1 MVLLSICEKGG
12 PLLVNTGLRWNR
24 NKQRTRQ
31 RVMIDLFDDRDTMNL
46 CIIGNGF
53 DIHHDLEAQ
62 YSDFREYL
70 IHHGK
75 MDYVMQLESFFQTE
89 YKDKKGKRQFLLW
102 SNLEAAIGNYDLE
115 ALYHE
120 LTDWIEIDEDHMM
133 QTAAQIEDSP
143 NDFLAP
149 VVDDLPDL
157 MKEWISSINLY
168 GVETD
173 VVFPKP
179 SRFLSFNYTR
189 LLENAYHIPEESILH
204 IHGVIGGPDKLD
216 VGHRVKANESDAY
229 DENAPIYQEDSKINI
244 IRIMNKCRK
253 PTEDIIARNWHFF
266 QSLHDITDVYVYG
279 HSYSMVDKDYYEEIQ
294 KNVSTDTKWHL
305 GCHNEVDRD
314 AAELLMH
321 ELGVRLENWGR
332 FEF

>member
-1 MVLLSICEKGG
+1 MELS
-12 PLLVNTGLRWNR
+12 
-24 NKQRTRQ
+24 
-31 RVMIDLFDDRDTMNL
+31 LFNPKETNNL

-53 DIHHDLEAQ
+53 DIHHGLETQ

-70 IHHGK
+70 VHHGK

-89 YKDKKGKRQFLLW
+89 YLDKNGKRNFLLW
-102 SNLEAAIGNYDLE
+102 SNIEAAIGNYDLE

-149 VVDDLPDL
+149 VIENLPEL
-157 MKEWISSINLY
+157 MEEWISSINLY

-173 VVFPKP
+173 VDFPRP
-179 SRFLSFNYTR
+179 TRFLSFNYTR
-189 LLENAYHIPEESILH
+189 LLEDAYHVPEKSILH
-204 IHGVIGGPDKLD
+204 IHGMIGDADKLV

-229 DENAPIYQEDSKINI
+229 DENAPIYQEDSMINI
-244 IRIMNKCRK
+244 IRIMNQCRK
-253 PTEDIIARNWHFF
+253 PTEDIIARNWQFF
-266 QSLHDITDVYVYG
+266 QSLYDVTDVYVYG
-279 HSYSMVDKDYYEEIQ
+279 HSYSMVDKDYYDEIQ
-294 KNVSTDTKWHL
+294 KSVSKDTKWHL
-305 GCHNEVDRD
+305 GCHNENDRK
-314 AAELLMH
+314 AAEVLMS
-321 ELGVRLENWGR
+321 ELKISRKNWGR